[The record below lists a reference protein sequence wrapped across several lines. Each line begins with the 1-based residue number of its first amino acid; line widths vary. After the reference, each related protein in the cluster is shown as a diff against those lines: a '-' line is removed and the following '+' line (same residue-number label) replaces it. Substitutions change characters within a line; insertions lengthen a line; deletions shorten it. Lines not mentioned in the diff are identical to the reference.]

1 MADFFSR
8 RSPSVKKM
16 GIDVDSL
23 SDAAMK
29 RLMREE
35 PRLMRRPMLK
45 VGRKIVIGFDAE
57 AWDEALR

>member
-57 AWDEALR
+57 AWDDALR

>member
-1 MADFFSR
+1 
-8 RSPSVKKM
+8 M

-57 AWDEALR
+57 SWDDALR